1 MATTFKRSHACTA
14 ALGAADPAA
23 GHRRPTPLLETPG
36 HSWASLGQFLVGS
49 LLLSP
54 GSWCAQGFVCALQES
69 VSPVLCKF
77 WWFYGGVNS
86 DLLQEGL
93 CHTQVC
99 CTQSP
104 CGRPLL
110 TQTFTGDAQTWFW
123 LSLCGLG
130 VCFMPFPGLSSSG
143 DQVLSECTVPGGP
156 CVLITSPSWPL
167 GFLAVHHLR
176 CAVCLLWRDDLKL
189 RPMASVN
196 HLGFQEDGV
205 SSWKPAHSLVED
217 AVSGAEIAAAS
228 CLQVCLFTSGQGG
241 AGSSSRL
248 ALLWYSL
255 NPLFCE
261 RARLC
266 IRLLG

>member
-14 ALGAADPAA
+14 ALGAAGPAA
-23 GHRRPTPLLETPG
+23 GPCRPMPLLETPG
-36 HSWASLGQFLVGS
+36 HSRASLGQFLVGS

-69 VSPVLCKF
+69 VSPVLFKF

-130 VCFMPFPGLSSSG
+130 VCFVPFPGLSSSG
-143 DQVLSECTVPGGP
+143 DQVLSECAVPGGP

-167 GFLAVHHLR
+167 GFLAVYHLR
-176 CAVCLLWRDDLKL
+176 CAVCLLWRDDLRKMGL
-189 RPMASVN
+189 A
-196 HLGFQEDGV
+196 
-205 SSWKPAHSLVED
+205 
-217 AVSGAEIAAAS
+217 
-228 CLQVCLFTSGQGG
+228 
-241 AGSSSRL
+241 AGSLPTVWWKMPSLGLRL
-248 ALLWYSL
+248 QQPLAFKSASLPLGREGPVPTAGWLSFGIHSILCSVRVPGCALG
-255 NPLFCE
+255 C
-261 RARLC
+261 
-266 IRLLG
+266 